1 MRRKR
6 NNRKKKILNRR
17 SRAYAYARRSP
28 NPDEDST
35 SIEKQI
41 EEIEKYCLQNDIELV
56 DIFIDDLK
64 SGKSFEGRDNFKE
77 MYNSIL
83 RSDDIDYI
91 IVFKQDRI
99 SRDPLDTLYILK
111 RLNSVDK
118 HMISIT
124 DNVNTEDPSAK
135 ILVHILSLVAE
146 LEREFI
152 NLRTSSGMEKRAEE
166 GRFLGGQV
174 YGYKLVNKELEIIP
188 EEATVIKYIFE
199 KYTKNMWGYKKIAA
213 NLNLQGIKTKKGN
226 YWTTS
231 AIKTILENKLYIGI
245 TKWKGDYH
253 KGIHTPIIEP
263 SLWEETQEMLK
274 ARSYPPKKVHPGAY
288 PLSGLIKCPECGSVM
303 VQGNSSQKYKYYQC
317 SKNKSS
323 GRVACSSNLVK
334 KKYAEEKVL
343 DEVFQYLGSFNLTPA
358 IENATNDSLAFELQ
372 PLEREAKYLNNKIKR
387 IKEDMSN
394 VIDLMNDEKYSIDKE
409 LLMDKLMIHQENLNE
424 NNNALKEITKQI
436 EFKNS
441 RTSHELINFCTENF
455 NDFYFAIPD
464 EERKILLHRIIKEIH
479 VTKGEKPKDR
489 TIKNIVFKFNNED
502 IFIE

>member
-1 MRRKR
+1 MRKR
-6 NNRKKKILNRR
+6 NNRKKNKLTRR
-17 SRAYAYARRSP
+17 LRAYAYARRSP
-28 NPDEDST
+28 NPDMDST

-56 DIFIDDLK
+56 DIFVDDLK

-91 IVFKQDRI
+91 IVLKQDRI

-111 RLNSVDK
+111 RLNSRDK
-118 HMISIT
+118 HLISIT

-152 NLRTSSGMEKRAEE
+152 NLRTSPGMEKRAEE

-174 YGYKLVNKELEIIP
+174 YGYKLINKELEIIP
-188 EEATVIKYIFE
+188 EEAKVVKYIFE
-199 KYTKNMWGYKKIAA
+199 KYTENMWGYKKIAS

-226 YWTTS
+226 YWTTT
-231 AIKTILENKLYIGI
+231 AIKTILENKIYIGM
-245 TKWKGDYH
+245 TKWKGNYH
-253 KGIHTPIIEP
+253 KGVHTPIIEP
-263 SLWEETQEMLK
+263 SLWEETQGMLK
-274 ARSYPPKKVHPGAY
+274 ARSYKQKKVHPGLY

-317 SKNKSS
+317 SKNKNS

-334 KKYAEEKVL
+334 KEHAEEKVL
-343 DEVFQYLGSFNLTPA
+343 DEVFQYLDSFNLTPA

-372 PLEREAKYLNNKIKR
+372 PLEREARYLNNKIKR

-394 VIDLMNDEKYSIDKE
+394 VIDLMNDERYSIDKE
-409 LLMDKLMIHQENLNE
+409 LLMDKLMLHQENLNE
-424 NNNALKEITKQI
+424 KNNDLKELNKQI

-441 RTSHELINFCTENF
+441 RTSRELINYCTQNF
-455 NDFYFAIPD
+455 EEFYFAIPD
-464 EERKILLHRIIKEIH
+464 EERKLFLHRIIKEVH

-489 TIKNIVFKFNNED
+489 TIKNVVFKFNNED
-502 IFIE
+502 IFME